1 MKSLLV
7 IVAAAVVGA
16 ACSSE
21 PEPPPQQRT
30 KAEQRA
36 VDSAIG
42 QMKLPGTAGVRGA
55 LAASDSL
62 AARNAQIDSLS
73 KTP

>member
-1 MKSLLV
+1 MKSLVV
-7 IVAAAVVGA
+7 IVVAATLSA

-21 PEPPPQQRT
+21 PEPPPEQRT

-55 LAASDSL
+55 LAVSDSL
-62 AARNAQIDSLS
+62 AARTAEIDSLS